1 MKVDI
6 KKFLINTLGKD
17 LDLDT
22 FDFAKDLPK
31 LMPEIK
37 PVVDFYNDEIEYNQV
52 KIKNRKNFDSF
63 YFINIRLLEIILE
76 NYSDLD
82 LMRRIFDNVF
92 LDLYFDREAIPDD
105 APIREYMFSILSS
118 NAVVMDVYFNVSV
131 YVDHIYA
138 ESQILIVPDR
148 MVFSDIQFISL
159 GINLTVL
166 PSKVTFNFL
175 KQIDALTGTN
185 WYTEQFGIE
194 LSNIELD

>member
-1 MKVDI
+1 MKIDI
-6 KKFLINTLGKD
+6 KEFLINTYGKD
-17 LDLDT
+17 LNLDT
-22 FDFAKDLPK
+22 FDFAKDLPE

-52 KIKNRKNFDSF
+52 KIKNKKKFDSF

-92 LDLYFDREAIPDD
+92 LDLYFDREDIPDD
-105 APIREYMFSILSS
+105 APIREYMLSILSS
-118 NAVVMDVYFNVSV
+118 NAVIVDLYFNILV
-131 YVDHIYA
+131 YVKYIYE
-138 ESQILIVPDR
+138 ESQILVVPDR

-159 GINLTVL
+159 GIDLTVL